1 MEIHIYFPEKNLQ
14 RFDNLLI
21 VDVSEVHKMKGTH
34 KDVLVMIIIIQFGII
49 WKSLNLP
56 NRGLIQEHDFR
67 EELDSRWFP
76 LQVAQ

>member
-49 WKSLNLP
+49 
-56 NRGLIQEHDFR
+56 
-67 EELDSRWFP
+67 
-76 LQVAQ
+76 